1 VTFNPLLPLS
11 QDSASHIPMLYLME
25 KQANALYSS
34 ITGLHHVKYGD
45 LIVLLVHQSIHL
57 LQRRLMVHQQ

>member
-1 VTFNPLLPLS
+1 MQLILFYLLAR
-11 QDSASHIPMLYLME
+11 ASHIHMFYLME
-25 KQANALYSS
+25 KQTNVLYSI

-45 LIVLLVHQSIHL
+45 LIVLLAHQSIHL